1 MCKEQSLGKPK
12 SRAEEPSEG
21 LWLIPTIVRGS
32 ERGRDWPKITQ
43 QNRQALDSKA
53 LLTLLR
59 LYHSSSLKRH
69 LHQPGEAEAWPTRPA
84 WTLWVDGPQPK
95 ARRGYEE
102 PTCRMRKRV
111 PRSQGQ
117 WAG

>member
-12 SRAEEPSEG
+12 SRAKEPSEG

-53 LLTLLR
+53 VLTLCSDYTTHPPLKGISTSLGR
-59 LYHSSSLKRH
+59 QRHGPQDLPGPSGWMVHSLK
-69 LHQPGEAEAWPTRPA
+69 PDVGTRNP
-84 WTLWVDGPQPK
+84 L
-95 ARRGYEE
+95 
-102 PTCRMRKRV
+102 
-111 PRSQGQ
+111 
-117 WAG
+117 AG